1 MSFLTILRKIKNKL
15 TGNVVHPSTHYEYH
29 LDACFNHVVK
39 GWAYKKASPQQP
51 VHVAFKVG
59 NRTFCEVM
67 ANDFRDDLI
76 TSNLPSKSCAFSVSP
91 DLPQASLTPTLADLY
106 FDGVK
111 INVEP
116 IVFAMDY
123 QQLLL
128 DLNHQ
133 GHHKVASNTN
143 K

>member
-15 TGNVVHPSTHYEYH
+15 TGDGVHPSTHYEYH

-39 GWAYKKASPQQP
+39 GWAYRKASPQQP

-67 ANDFRDDLI
+67 ANESRDDLI

-106 FDGVK
+106 LDGVK
-111 INVEP
+111 VNIEP

-128 DLNHQ
+128 ALKNQ
-133 GHHKVASNTN
+133 ELPNIASSTN

>member
-1 MSFLTILRKIKNKL
+1 MSFLTLLRKIKNKL
-15 TGNVVHPSTHYEYH
+15 TGSGVHPSAQFEYH
-29 LDACFNHVVK
+29 LDACFNHAVK

-67 ANDFRDDLI
+67 ANESRDDLI
-76 TSNLPSKSCAFSVSP
+76 TANIPSKSCAFSVAP

-106 FDGVK
+106 LDGVK
-111 INVEP
+111 VNAEP

-128 DLNHQ
+128 DLKQ
-133 GHHKVASNTN
+133 QELHK
-143 K
+143 